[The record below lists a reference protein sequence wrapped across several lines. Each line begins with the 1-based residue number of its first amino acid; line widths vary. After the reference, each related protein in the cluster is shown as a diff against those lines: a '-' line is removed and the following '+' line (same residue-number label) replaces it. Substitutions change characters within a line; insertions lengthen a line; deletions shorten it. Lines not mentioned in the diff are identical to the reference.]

1 MIKVN
6 KLGVILSETQHDFEN
21 DGVLNPA
28 IIQENDTV
36 HVLYRAVQKG
46 NKSTIGY
53 AILEGPTQVVNRNTN
68 PLINAELQ
76 FESQG
81 VEDPRIV
88 KMDEIYYIT
97 YCGYDGHNALGAL
110 ITSTNLKDFEKKGV
124 IVPQVTIKE
133 FKEITASNKQLQK
146 RYLKYVDENE
156 NPEEVAA
163 QKLLWDKNVIL
174 FPRKIK
180 GKFTMFHRIK
190 PDIQILSFNNFT
202 DLTPDFWKKYLQNL
216 QENTVLTPKFQHE
229 INYIGGGCPP
239 IETPEGWLVIYHG
252 VETTDDGNI
261 YSACVALL
269 DLENPS
275 IEKARLPYPLIKP
288 ETEWEQSGYVNNVI
302 FPTGTAIFEEMLYI
316 YYGAADK
323 RIAVATVPL
332 QELIMELLKFV
343 TKK

>member
-1 MIKVN
+1 MVKVN
-6 KLGVILSETQHDFEN
+6 KLGVILSETQNDFEN

-28 IIQENDTV
+28 IIQENKTV
-36 HVLYRAVQKG
+36 HILYRAVQKG

-68 PLINAELQ
+68 PLIDSELQ

-97 YCGYDGHNALGAL
+97 YCGYDGQNALGAL
-110 ITSTNLKDFEKKGV
+110 ITSTNLKDFEKQGV

-156 NPEEVAA
+156 NSEAVGA

-202 DLTPDFWKKYLQNL
+202 DLTSDFWKKYLQNL

-261 YSACVALL
+261 YSACAALL

-275 IEKARLPYPLIKP
+275 KEKARLPYPLIKP

-332 QELIMELLKFV
+332 QELITELLKFV